1 MLFFLLSAAAW
12 LITSP
17 ADDEPCAKMGGL
29 RSWLCSMSFDIPDQH
44 ISAGGADIRLTAMRC
59 GHMLLGEVS
68 SSVKLPP
75 ANATFALGVQGFG
88 LNCTIGGFH
97 FKYGLFSGTGSATV
111 EVGQA
116 TLDTGIELVLE
127 QRETSPRHISP
138 ITPRGTSTVSL
149 PSWRM
154 GTSLTARLLSAGCRS

>member
-1 MLFFLLSAAAW
+1 MPFFLLSAAAW

-17 ADDEPCAKMGGL
+17 ANDEPCAKMGGL

-44 ISAGGADIRLTAMRC
+44 ISAGGADIRLTGMRC

-127 QRETSPRHISP
+127 WRRCPG
-138 ITPRGTSTVSL
+138 GTGDAPKDSD
-149 PSWRM
+149 RC
-154 GTSLTARLLSAGCRS
+154 LLLDPDR